1 MANTNVVK
9 SGQPSKATAVIK
21 AIADVRQSKASD
33 LIRRGSAAL
42 LVPTRLC
49 SLILLV
55 DNLSV
60 DDLSVDNLLVSNLSV
75 SNLSVSNG
83 TQWLLPANDRCSQ
96 RSAAIN

>member
-1 MANTNVVK
+1 MANTNVAK
-9 SGQPSKATAVIK
+9 SGQPSKATAAIK
-21 AIADVRQSKASD
+21 AIADVRQSKATD

-42 LVPTRLC
+42 LVPTGLC

-75 SNLSVSNG
+75 SNG
-83 TQWLLPANDRCSQ
+83 TQWLLPANHRCSQ
-96 RSAAIN
+96 RSTAIN